1 MICAAMRWILTS
13 LVLCALATG
22 GTSAGSP
29 QAQPWRTLTNERVGY
44 SLSYPP
50 RWRIVGKVVAT
61 QFAAAARCQ
70 SVRFIDRAGPS
81 EVRQSIVQ
89 VCWKP
94 VTGDA
99 SLDSYM
105 QKTYGRRLSSF
116 FAKTTLGGVPA
127 YRSRTGTK
135 NRTFFLQTTDYRLQ
149 VVAGVAAGPL
159 RRAARVAQVNR
170 ILRSFAV
177 T

>member
-1 MICAAMRWILTS
+1 MRWVLTCFALYA
-13 LVLCALATG
+13 LVVTG
-22 GTSAGSP
+22 PSTGSTH
-29 QAQPWRTLTNERVGY
+29 AQPWRTLKNERVGF

-50 RWRIVGKVVAT
+50 RWKIAGKVVAT

-70 SVRFIDRAGPS
+70 SVRVVDRAGPS

-94 VTGDA
+94 ITGDT
-99 SLDSYM
+99 SLDAYM
-105 QKTYGRRLSSF
+105 RKTYGRRLPSF
-116 FAKTTLGGVPA
+116 FVKTRLGGVPA

-135 NRTFFLQTTDYRLQ
+135 NRTFFLQTNDYRMQ
-149 VVAGVAAGPL
+149 VVAAVAAGPL

-170 ILRSFAV
+170 ILASLTV

>member
-1 MICAAMRWILTS
+1 LALYG
-13 LVLCALATG
+13 LVVSG
-22 GTSAGSP
+22 PSAGST
-29 QAQPWRTLTNERVGY
+29 QAQPWRTLKNERVGY
-44 SLSYPP
+44 LLSYPP
-50 RWRIVGKVVAT
+50 NWKIAGKVVAT

-70 SVRFIDRAGPS
+70 SVRVVDRAGPS

-94 VTGDA
+94 ITGDT
-99 SLDSYM
+99 SLDAYM
-105 QKTYGRRLSSF
+105 RTTYGRRLASF
-116 FAKTTLGGVPA
+116 FLKTRLGGAPA

-135 NRTFFLQTTDYRLQ
+135 NRTFFLQTKDYRMQ
-149 VVAGVAAGPL
+149 VVAAVAAGPL

-170 ILRSFAV
+170 ILASFTV

>member
-1 MICAAMRWILTS
+1 
-13 LVLCALATG
+13 
-22 GTSAGSP
+22 
-29 QAQPWRTLTNERVGY
+29 
-44 SLSYPP
+44 
-50 RWRIVGKVVAT
+50 
-61 QFAAAARCQ
+61 
-70 SVRFIDRAGPS
+70 
-81 EVRQSIVQ
+81 VRQSIVQ

-94 VTGDA
+94 VTRDT

-105 QKTYGRRLSSF
+105 RKTYARRLSSF
-116 FAKTTLGGVPA
+116 FVKTTLGGVPA

-135 NRTFFLQTTDYRLQ
+135 NRTFFLQTNDYRLQ

>member
-1 MICAAMRWILTS
+1 MRWVVTC
-13 LVLCALATG
+13 LVLYTLAVG
-22 GTSAGSP
+22 GGSAASQ
-29 QAQPWRTLTNERVGY
+29 QARPWRTLTNDRIGY
-44 SLSYPP
+44 SMSYPP
-50 RWRIVGKVVAT
+50 RWKIAGKVVAT

-70 SVRFIDRAGPS
+70 SVRFVDRAGPS

-94 VTGDA
+94 VTGDT
-99 SLDSYM
+99 SLDAYM
-105 QKTYGRRLSSF
+105 RKTYGRRLPSF
-116 FAKTTLGGVPA
+116 FVKTRLGGVPA

-135 NRTFFLQTTDYRLQ
+135 NRTFFLQTNDYRMQ
-149 VVAGVAAGPL
+149 VVAAVAAGPL